1 VIRGSSRMKARRT
14 GQQAAGFTAGC
25 DRISPGLKHAEE
37 RLYLDTTEGGYV
49 EVDMVG
55 GGEQRQTLHLAEAL
69 FRLQLATH
77 FQDQAYSKFE
87 PHAKRS

>member
-1 VIRGSSRMKARRT
+1 MKAWWT

-25 DRISPGLKHAEE
+25 SRISPGLKHAEE

-49 EVDMVG
+49 EVDGYLSADMVG
-55 GGEQRQTLHLAEAL
+55 GGEQRQTLHLTEAL
-69 FRLQLATH
+69 FGLQLATY
-77 FQDQAYSKFE
+77 FQNQAYSKFE